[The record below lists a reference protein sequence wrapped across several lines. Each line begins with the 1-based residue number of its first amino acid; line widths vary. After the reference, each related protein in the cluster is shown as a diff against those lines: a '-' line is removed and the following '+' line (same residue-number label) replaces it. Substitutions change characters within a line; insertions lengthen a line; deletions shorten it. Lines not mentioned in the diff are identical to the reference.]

1 MTDLVK
7 LIDKL
12 ENGLVA
18 LNNKRQQ
25 QLGAL
30 SLAKQLLAEQQEEAA
45 QAKQLLAEQKAAQA
59 KQEEAQAELPVLAGE
74 WSSDETEPDPEFNP
88 E

>member
-1 MTDLVK
+1 MRDLVK
-7 LIDKL
+7 LINEL

-45 QAKQLLAEQKAAQA
+45 LAEQEALQQAQSPA
-59 KQEEAQAELPVLAGE
+59 TELVEVPVLAGE